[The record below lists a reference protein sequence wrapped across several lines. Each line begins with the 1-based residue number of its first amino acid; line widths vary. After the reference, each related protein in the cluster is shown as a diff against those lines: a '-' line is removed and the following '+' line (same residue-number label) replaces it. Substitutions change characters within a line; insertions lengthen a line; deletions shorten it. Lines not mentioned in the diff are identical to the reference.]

1 MQTLNPKIDI
11 QAQCSIDEY
20 LSFIAGRHVENN
32 EPLYKACK
40 HVWSVEARKDLPSS
54 VNVAYL
60 LSQLGCDETTL
71 IVSLLSLPR
80 MVGSTELDKL
90 QSQFDKN
97 IVNMVLNVCELH
109 EFHAHEIN
117 DDTPEQA
124 ERIRRML
131 LSMVN
136 DVRVVLVK
144 LAFRVERLKRLGK
157 ASIEVR
163 KAIAQESMDIF
174 APIAN
179 RLGIGQLKW
188 ELEDLSFRYL
198 EPQTYKQIAKNLD
211 EKRVERE
218 DYVKAFVSSVK
229 EIVEESG
236 LVATID
242 GRPKH
247 IFSIWIKMT
256 SKNRDFNELFDVRA
270 VRVEVETVADCYA
283 VLGLVHG
290 KWRHI
295 EREFDDYIANPKE
308 NGYQS
313 LHTAVHGPEGKAV
326 EIQIRTTKMH
336 EFAEHGVAAHW
347 RYKEGKQADES
358 LQENINSL
366 RKLLDPDNVKDEELV
381 ENFRSEFFH
390 DRVFVLTPEGRV
402 VDLPQGAT
410 PLDFA
415 YAVHSEVGHRC
426 RGAKVN
432 GHIVQLTYKLKNGEQ
447 VEILTTKEAHPRRDW
462 LIPHL
467 NFTVTSRARNR
478 IRSWYRLQD
487 KDQNK
492 IDGKAIFE
500 KEIKKQ
506 NVSPDAKW
514 LVKHYKKETIEDIYV
529 ALGQGDISISQLSA
543 ALHEQGLPSKQRIP
557 ITPKYVR
564 EEKKKSTSKI
574 NVVGVGNLLTT
585 VAKCCK
591 PVPGDDITGFIT
603 LGKGVSVHRQDCK
616 NIINL
621 NDQSQSRLIEVE
633 WGNEDIST
641 YPVSLIVNAI
651 DRHRLLSDVTTTLA
665 DDKVNVIAVNT
676 LSDKTKQT
684 ARMAITIEIKDLQQL
699 TRVIDRLNQLPNV
712 LDVSRGA
719 NSVRG

>member
-1 MQTLNPKIDI
+1 
-11 QAQCSIDEY
+11 
-20 LSFIAGRHVENN
+20 
-32 EPLYKACK
+32 
-40 HVWSVEARKDLPSS
+40 
-54 VNVAYL
+54 
-60 LSQLGCDETTL
+60 
-71 IVSLLSLPR
+71 
-80 MVGSTELDKL
+80 
-90 QSQFDKN
+90 
-97 IVNMVLNVCELH
+97 
-109 EFHAHEIN
+109 
-117 DDTPEQA
+117 
-124 ERIRRML
+124 
-131 LSMVN
+131 
-136 DVRVVLVK
+136 
-144 LAFRVERLKRLGK
+144 
-157 ASIEVR
+157 
-163 KAIAQESMDIF
+163 
-174 APIAN
+174 
-179 RLGIGQLKW
+179 
-188 ELEDLSFRYL
+188 
-198 EPQTYKQIAKNLD
+198 
-211 EKRVERE
+211 
-218 DYVKAFVSSVK
+218 
-229 EIVEESG
+229 
-236 LVATID
+236 
-242 GRPKH
+242 
-247 IFSIWIKMT
+247 MT

-270 VRVEVETVADCYA
+270 VRVEVESVADCYA

-290 KWRHI
+290 EWRHI

-415 YAVHSEVGHRC
+415 YAVHSEVGHHC

-478 IRSWYRLQD
+478 IRSWYRQQD

-514 LVKHYKKETIEDIYV
+514 LAKHYKKESIDDVYV

-543 ALHEQGLPSKQRIP
+543 ALHEQGLPPKQRIP
-557 ITPKYVR
+557 VTPKYVR
-564 EEKKKSTSKI
+564 EEKNKSTSKI

-585 VAKCCK
+585 VAKCCN
-591 PVPGDDITGFIT
+591 PVPGDDIIGFIT

-621 NDQSQSRLIEVE
+621 DDQSQSRLIEVE
-633 WGNEDIST
+633 WGNQDISI

-665 DDKVNVIAVNT
+665 DDKVNVVAVNT

-699 TRVIDRLNQLPNV
+699 TRVIDKLNQLPNV

-719 NSVRG
+719 NSVKG